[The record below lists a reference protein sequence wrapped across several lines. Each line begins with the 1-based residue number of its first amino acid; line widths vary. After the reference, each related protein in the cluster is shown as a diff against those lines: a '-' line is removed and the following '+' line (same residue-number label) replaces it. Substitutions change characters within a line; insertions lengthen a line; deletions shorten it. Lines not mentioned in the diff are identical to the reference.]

1 MKLEIIP
8 AAANTES
15 AKGKKINNQSGIN
28 SWIFIPVI
36 LMLLALIA
44 ILFFRR
50 KKQNPVQSLVEI
62 PMNYMQKLDEIV
74 SLQLSAKSFCFEI
87 QKLSKS
93 VTKDYILNP
102 EQKQELQA
110 IQKDCQ
116 LLIYSDMDSEGK
128 QEELQKRV
136 ENLLRRLNA

>member
-1 MKLEIIP
+1 
-8 AAANTES
+8 
-15 AKGKKINNQSGIN
+15 
-28 SWIFIPVI
+28 
-36 LMLLALIA
+36 
-44 ILFFRR
+44 
-50 KKQNPVQSLVEI
+50 
-62 PMNYMQKLDEIV
+62 MQKLDEIV

-102 EQKQELQA
+102 EQKQELQS

-116 LLIYSDMDSEGK
+116 LLIYSDMESEGK

-136 ENLLRRLNA
+136 ENLLRQLNA